1 VKERLALVI
10 AALWWGSL
18 TTLGFLVVPML
29 FAHLPTPAQAGGM
42 AARLFAA
49 QTGVSVGCGLLL
61 LMIFGPKRTFPSVNG
76 SFSAIGLVAF
86 SMLLSLLVEFGVS
99 PRILARENLSLWH
112 SVGSAMYFLQ
122 WICTG
127 LLLWRLTARQA
138 P

>member
-1 VKERLALVI
+1 MKERLALVI

-86 SMLLSLLVEFGVS
+86 SMLMSLLVEFGVS
-99 PRILARENLSLWH
+99 PRIVARENHSLWH
-112 SVGSAMYFLQ
+112 TVGSAMYFLQ

>member
-1 VKERLALVI
+1 MKERLALVI

-61 LMIFGPKRTFPSVNG
+61 LLIFGPKRTFPSVNG

-99 PRILARENLSLWH
+99 PRIVARENLSLWH

>member
-1 VKERLALVI
+1 MKERLALVI

-29 FAHLPTPAQAGGM
+29 FAHLPTPAQAGGV

-61 LMIFGPKRTFPSVNG
+61 LMIFGPKRTFPNVSG
-76 SFSAIGLVAF
+76 SFIAIGLVAF

-99 PRILARENLSLWH
+99 PRIVARENLSFWH
-112 SVGSAMYFLQ
+112 SAGSALYFLQ

-127 LLLWRLTARQA
+127 LLLWRLTGRQA

>member
-1 VKERLALVI
+1 MVI

-61 LMIFGPKRTFPSVNG
+61 LMIFGPKRTFPSFNE

-99 PRILARENLSLWH
+99 PRIVARENLSFWH
-112 SVGSAMYFLQ
+112 SAGSAMYFLQ

-127 LLLWRLTARQA
+127 LLLWRLTGRQA

>member
-18 TTLGFLVVPML
+18 TTLGLLVVPML

-49 QTGVSVGCGLLL
+49 QTGMSVGCGLLL

-76 SFSAIGLVAF
+76 SFNAIILVAF
-86 SMLLSLLVEFGVS
+86 SMLMSLLVEFGVS
-99 PRILARENLSLWH
+99 PRIVARENLSLWH
-112 SVGSAMYFLQ
+112 TVGSAMYFLQ

-138 P
+138 L

>member
-1 VKERLALVI
+1 VKERLAMVI

-61 LMIFGPKRTFPSVNG
+61 LMIFGPKRTFPSFNE

-99 PRILARENLSLWH
+99 PRIVARENLSFWH
-112 SVGSAMYFLQ
+112 SAGSAMYFLQ

-127 LLLWRLTARQA
+127 LLLWRLTGRQA